1 MLTNANLF
9 NLIEKARAFIV
20 VIGLIG
26 LPKRKIV
33 VLRFA
38 IYCLFVL
45 LSNSSSL
52 IISSSESLFLKSLIA
67 SVSLGSIKR
76 YS

>member
-1 MLTNANLF
+1 MFTYVYIF
-9 NLIEKARAFIV
+9 NFIEKSRAFIV
-20 VIGLIG
+20 VIGLFG
-26 LPKRKIV
+26 LPKRKI
-33 VLRFA
+33 LGLKFA
-38 IYCLFVL
+38 IYCFFVL

-67 SVSLGSIKR
+67 SVFLGSIKR